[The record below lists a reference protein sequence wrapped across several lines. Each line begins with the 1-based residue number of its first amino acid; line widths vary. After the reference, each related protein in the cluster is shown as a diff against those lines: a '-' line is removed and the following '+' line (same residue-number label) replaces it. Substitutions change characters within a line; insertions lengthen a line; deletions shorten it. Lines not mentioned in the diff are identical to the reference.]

1 MRTLTETFD
10 LHGNDMYV
18 RELTSDETNEVAGG
32 LGTAAVQ
39 LTGQTG
45 AASTLTINGT
55 ATLATTN
62 TTALAILTANV
73 AATGANNTVSL
84 VSVATVT

>member
-18 RELTSDETNEVAGG
+18 RELTSDETSEVAGG
-32 LGTAAVQ
+32 TGNAAVLLQ
-39 LTGQTG
+39 GVSG
-45 AASTLTINGT
+45 AGSTLTINGT

-62 TTALAILTANV
+62 TTAIAVLTATI
-73 AATGANNTVSL
+73 AAAGANNTVAL
-84 VSVATVT
+84 VSQASVT